1 MLFLLAMA
9 LSGLVVG
16 ALARLSLPGPDPM
29 SLPATILLGV
39 VGSFLGGLVVYA
51 ITDDSYGAGLP
62 VSVGCS
68 SLILYLVRRRRG
80 GGLTDPGRR
89 SRG

>member
-1 MLFLLAMA
+1 MLAYLVVVA

-16 ALARLSLPGPDPM
+16 AFARLSLPGRDPM
-29 SLPATILLGV
+29 SIPATIALGV
-39 VGSFLGGLVVYA
+39 AGSLIGGMLVYA
-51 ITDDSYGAGLP
+51 VTDGSYGAGLP

-68 SLILYLVRRRRG
+68 SLILYVVRRRRG

-89 SRG
+89 G